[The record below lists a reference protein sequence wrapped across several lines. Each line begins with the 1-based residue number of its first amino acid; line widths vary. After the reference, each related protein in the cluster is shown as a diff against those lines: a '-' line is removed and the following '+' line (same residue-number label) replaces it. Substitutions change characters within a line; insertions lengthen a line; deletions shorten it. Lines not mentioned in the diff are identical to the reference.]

1 MRVIKRIFAIGTLL
15 TVLILPA
22 KVSRITQSKVFVVTP
37 DGNEWAY
44 RAKSPNLKKG
54 DKIIIAMSKEG
65 EILNA
70 W

>member
-1 MRVIKRIFAIGTLL
+1 MKVFKMAVIIA
-15 TVLILPA
+15 VLILT
-22 KVSRITQSKVFVVTP
+22 VRVTHVTETEVRVVTP